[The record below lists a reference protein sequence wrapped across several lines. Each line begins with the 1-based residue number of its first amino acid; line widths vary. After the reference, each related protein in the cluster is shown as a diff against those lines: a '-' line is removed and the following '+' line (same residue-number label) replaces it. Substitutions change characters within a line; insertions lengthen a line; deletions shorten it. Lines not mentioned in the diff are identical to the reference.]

1 MKRCENCK
9 AKFEENATF
18 CPICGALLQD
28 EQSHKKMI
36 ISLVAVAVLAV
47 LVAALIWGRLQA
59 MEKYETAKQET
70 SVQPTEQKNTE
81 NQTIPETVPARDTPA
96 YETSATTDSDYG
108 TLNHDI
114 AGEYILPE
122 SDTQY
127 ISSRDVAYLTDREL
141 RLARNEIF
149 ARHGRMFDDPELS
162 AYFNA
167 TSWYY
172 GTIPSSSFSDDS
184 LSKVEK
190 ANIEVIKAEEARR

>member
-18 CPICGALLQD
+18 CPMCGALLQ
-28 EQSHKKMI
+28 EERSHKKMI
-36 ISLVAVAVLAV
+36 ISLAALVLLAV
-47 LVAALIWGRLQA
+47 LVAGLIWSRSQA
-59 MEKYETAKQET
+59 IDKYETAKQET
-70 SVQPTEQKNTE
+70 SVQQTEQKNIK
-81 NQTIPETVPARDTPA
+81 NQAIPETVSARNAPVH
-96 YETSATTDSDYG
+96 ETSATAGSEYG
-108 TLNHDI
+108 IKNHDMT
-114 AGEYILPE
+114 GEYILPE

-127 ISSRDVAYLTDREL
+127 ISSRDVAYLTNREL

-162 AYFNA
+162 VYFNA
-167 TSWYY
+167 TSWYD

-184 LSKVEK
+184 LSRVEK